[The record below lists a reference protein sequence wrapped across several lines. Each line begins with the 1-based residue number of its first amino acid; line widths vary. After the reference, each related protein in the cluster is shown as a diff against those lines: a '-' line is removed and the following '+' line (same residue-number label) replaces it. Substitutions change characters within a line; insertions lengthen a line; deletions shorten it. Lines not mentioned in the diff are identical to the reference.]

1 MRQRRFQLD
10 IILPIRYYKLKSV
23 PHHRI
28 LDLSELGTLSYYKL
42 NAAEIMI
49 SVFERVKN
57 IASKREN
64 TVDNHFLIFP

>member
-1 MRQRRFQLD
+1 MRQRHFQLN

-23 PHHRI
+23 LHDRI
-28 LDLSELGTLSYYKL
+28 LDLSELGILSYYKL

-57 IASKREN
+57 IASKRKN